1 MLGGLARARCCR
13 RRGRELLRRSERRF
27 LHSELRL
34 RLVELLLHL
43 SQLGRLLGDDLR
55 TSRRRRGVD

>member
-1 MLGGLARARCCR
+1 VVR
-13 RRGRELLRRSERRF
+13 
-27 LHSELRL
+27 SELRL

-55 TSRRRRGVD
+55 TCRRRRGVD